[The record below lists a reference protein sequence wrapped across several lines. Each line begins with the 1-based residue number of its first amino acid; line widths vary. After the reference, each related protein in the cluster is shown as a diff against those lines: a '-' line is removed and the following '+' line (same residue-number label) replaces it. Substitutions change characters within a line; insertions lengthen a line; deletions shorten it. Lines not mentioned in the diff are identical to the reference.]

1 MLKFSTTNFRS
12 ESWKL
17 FCLVGAFIQ
26 RHSLCIFCV
35 ARIKGQADFVQR
47 RHVCNFEHAI
57 STSDHISNA
66 CLLMDLLTV
75 IEEPEA
81 GKDYRGRSR
90 SLFTDFSP
98 ILSTMHLDI
107 VTFWCYQWD
116 SLSFLMNFFDCP
128 LASSFNWESWS
139 WLELLQRCR
148 VGQVQSW
155 SCAELRSRMWSC
167 AQSSK
172 LHHIPQMR
180 LCICIICRF
189 VSFGCSKNIEK
200 WWKMISITNHKQ
212 NFPTLNCLSPVVGFL
227 RALLHL
233 LWATMPC
240 PAPGCIT
247 WKLGIAAA
255 RGRRLFLGC
264 GGCLEIYGNL
274 IYMSQSKQD
283 LMICVLYGVQ
293 SPIKNFC
300 HPSWRWILSP
310 FSLWNVSFCHIPW
323 LLE

>member
-98 ILSTMHLDI
+98 FCQQCTWTLWHSGVIR
-107 VTFWCYQWD
+107 VWD
-116 SLSFLMNFFDCP
+116 LSFLMNFFDCP
-128 LASSFNWESWS
+128 LASSFNWELSWS
-139 WLELLQRCR
+139 WLPWLELLQRC
-148 VGQVQSW
+148 VGQVQSC
-155 SCAELRSRMWSC
+155 SCVELRSRMWSC

-180 LCICIICRF
+180 LCICRF
-189 VSFGCSKNIEK
+189 VSFGCSNIEK
-200 WWKMISITNHKQ
+200 WYCISITNHKQ
-212 NFPTLNCLSPVVGFL
+212 NFPTLNELFVPGCWFFACSPTPSVSDH
-227 RALLHL
+227 A
-233 LWATMPC
+233 MPC
-240 PAPGCIT
+240 TRLHHLKT
-247 WKLGIAAA
+247 WH
-255 RGRRLFLGC
+255 C
-264 GGCLEIYGNL
+264 GSERQEIIFGLRWMLGNL
-274 IYMSQSKQD
+274 WKFD
-283 LMICVLYGVQ
+283 LYE
-293 SPIKNFC
+293 SIKTGFDDL
-300 HPSWRWILSP
+300 R
-310 FSLWNVSFCHIPW
+310 SLWSAKSNQEFLSSFMT
-323 LLE
+323 LDLESV